1 MSNTLENARRR
12 ITVTGVGGQELEID
26 EPESGGRLSV
36 VADFD
41 GGVRIEIPPDDHD
54 FTPDHSIPGGRFW
67 QDGISLTLRIPVEHS
82 QAQELFNR
90 GADELG
96 LDPLHV
102 RYTYSQDGGS
112 RTLEI
117 PYQSTRGSGW
127 SGLVRPGDP
136 GWHNGFVEQE
146 GLFFGIFLPAG
157 IPRLMES
164 GKPV

>member
-1 MSNTLENARRR
+1 MSNTLENARRQ
-12 ITVTGVGGQELEID
+12 IVVTGVGGQELEID

-36 VADFD
+36 VVDLDFD
-41 GGVRIEIPPDDHD
+41 ETIDIS
-54 FTPDHSIPGGRFW
+54 TPQGRFW
-67 QDGISLTLRIPVEHS
+67 QDGVELTLRIPVEHPR
-82 QAQELFNR
+82 AQELFNR
-90 GADELG
+90 GTDESG
-96 LDPLHV
+96 MDPLHV
-102 RYTYSQDGGS
+102 RYTYSQDGSS

-146 GLFFGIFLPAG
+146 GWFCGIFLPAG
-157 IPRLMES
+157 VPRLVEF